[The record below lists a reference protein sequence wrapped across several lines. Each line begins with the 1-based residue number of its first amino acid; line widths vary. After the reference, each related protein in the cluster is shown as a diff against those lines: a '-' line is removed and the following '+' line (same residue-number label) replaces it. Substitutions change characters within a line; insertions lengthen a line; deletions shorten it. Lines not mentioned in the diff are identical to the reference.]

1 LGGIKNFLGASNG
14 VISVFWF
21 GVSGVEAAQEA
32 DDNDDKI
39 DDEIGW
45 RSLPSE
51 TKAFVC
57 WDSWETLQFA
67 HGLAG
72 TGTNGE

>member
-1 LGGIKNFLGASNG
+1 LGASNG

-32 DDNDDKI
+32 DDDDDKI

-45 RSLPSE
+45 RSLPPE
-51 TKAFVC
+51 MKAFAC

-67 HGLAG
+67 HWLAG